1 MTTPTAPETQRTRK
15 RTGKGT
21 TAKGRYPSPAAV
33 AAELSIRRATVLA
46 WIQSGELGAI
56 NLAER
61 ATDPPRWRI
70 PRETLERFLE
80 SRRAKPPALRPARR
94 RRPPA
99 DVIQFFK

>member
-1 MTTPTAPETQRTRK
+1 MTTATAPDTQRTRK
-15 RTGKGT
+15 RT
-21 TAKGRYPSPAAV
+21 TADRRYLSPAAV

-46 WIQSGELGAI
+46 WIRSGELGAI
-56 NLAER
+56 NLADR
-61 ATDPPRWRI
+61 VTGRTRWRI

-80 SRRAKPPALRPARR
+80 ARRAKPPVPRPARR